1 MKLSAR
7 DTVLIIAAGLV
18 ALVGG
23 LYWFY
28 VKPARKDLSTEKTA
42 ASDAQSRVDGLQ
54 AQIDALIGKS
64 RDPGH
69 TLADELRLAK
79 ALPSTPAIP
88 ETIMQLQRLAQG
100 SHVELGSIKPGDS
113 TDYAGITGTPL
124 QVSVTGRFLDVQDFM
139 YTLHRKVAVDPVKG
153 KVRVGG
159 RLMTITQAS
168 LTTNGSTGTSATTAT
183 SKTISDKDLVTA
195 NINLVAFSRTAAGAG
210 STSQTAATTT
220 GGSAR

>member
-28 VKPARKDLSTEKTA
+28 VKPARKDLSTAQNEA
-42 ASDAQSRVDGLQ
+42 RDNQSRVDALQ
-54 AQIDALIGKS
+54 TQIDALMGKS
-64 RDPGH
+64 KEPGH
-69 TLADELRLAK
+69 TLADELRLSK
-79 ALPSTPAIP
+79 ALPSRPEIP
-88 ETIMQLQRLAQG
+88 ETILQLQRLAQG

-113 TDYAGITGTPL
+113 TDYAGVTGTPL

-168 LTTNGSTGTSATTAT
+168 LTSNGTSSTAAATT
-183 SKTISDKDLVTA
+183 KTISDKDLVTA

-210 STSQTAATTT
+210 STTQTAGTTT
-220 GGSAR
+220 GGTAR